1 MFRGADA
8 VCGHD
13 AFQFSDTHPCLLA
26 ESSNTIDSM
35 NTEWNNGTAVRAVI
49 HAALADPGRLAI
61 VDVLLLADSS
71 PSELQKLLSMPS
83 NLMAHHLGVLEQ
95 AGMVRRV
102 RSEGDRRRT
111 YLQLIP
117 EALEVM
123 VPSAARR
130 RAERVVFVC
139 SQNSARSQLAVAVW
153 KRRSALPAASAGT
166 HPAATVHP
174 GAVAAARRRHLSMRP
189 HRPRHLDDVVCPGDL
204 VVAVC
209 DNAHEELPANL
220 HHIHWSVPDPVRAA
234 DPDMFDRALDD
245 LTERIDRLVPALQP
259 F

>member
-1 MFRGADA
+1 MDA
-8 VCGHD
+8 KRR
-13 AFQFSDTHPCLLA
+13 
-26 ESSNTIDSM
+26 
-35 NTEWNNGTAVRAVI
+35 NGTVQRAVI

-61 VDVLLLADSS
+61 VDVLLIADSS

-117 EALEVM
+117 ETLEVM
-123 VPSAARR
+123 VPTARQ
-130 RAERVVFVC
+130 RADRVVFVC

-153 KRRSALPAASAGT
+153 KRRSPLPATSAGT

-174 GAVAAARRRHLSMRP
+174 GALAAARRRHLAIRP
-189 HRPRHLDDVVCPGDL
+189 RRPRHLNDVISPGDL

-220 HHIHWSVPDPVRAA
+220 HHLHWSVPDPVPAA
-234 DPDMFDRALDD
+234 DPDMFDQALDD
-245 LTERIDRLVPALQP
+245 LTERIERLVPALQP
-259 F
+259 LSQHD